1 MLSIQKQF
9 RIILMCII
17 ALVLALSIS
26 AYIAL
31 DRLVTKNTVSYA
43 KNTTQKFEGEINYL
57 FKRIDAIF
65 NSLLFDRNIEKLLH
79 SPYTEKTPQYISS
92 LLASFSSYS
101 TMSQD
106 ISDIALVSEQMSWSN
121 SYSGNFLRK
130 LAAKMENS
138 HGTYSF
144 GLRDFPD
151 SNQMIFGCNV
161 YGIQETEY
169 YGKYQGS
176 IILTVDLNKAPII
189 LPEETNYNTYF
200 ILVDK
205 SNNYYS
211 FNANKEISEKI
222 IEECSKFFGDSSS
235 KEYSNSNYF
244 YYISKVENFDYFLV
258 SAIDKRILQEKV
270 LFVTVIFTIIMVI
283 SMFILAF
290 FMYVILHNMVTP
302 LNKLS
307 LYIEEIRKKPLDKKR
322 PVLKLEGCSEIHN
335 LNTSFHEMIDEQ
347 QKLTRQLYK
356 TTVTLYETEL
366 KKKQAEL
373 EFLKSQINPHFLYN
387 TLESIQD
394 IALEQNIPEIAG
406 MSGALGKLFRY
417 NVKGEN
423 IVTFSREL
431 EITMAYLD
439 IQKARFPDKLEVI
452 CSVRNEALE
461 VKVMKFL
468 LQPLVENAV
477 FHGIE
482 PLLRKGTLFIGAR
495 VQDDK
500 LLITIQDD
508 GIGIQTE
515 KLEEIRKCLKDI
527 NFISSYS
534 KQHIGIVN
542 VAHRL
547 LLNYGNEFGLTIDS
561 KENEGTRILLTMP
574 CDKNI

>member
-1 MLSIQKQF
+1 M
-9 RIILMCII
+9 
-17 ALVLALSIS
+17 
-26 AYIAL
+26 
-31 DRLVTKNTVSYA
+31 
-43 KNTTQKFEGEINYL
+43 
-57 FKRIDAIF
+57 
-65 NSLLFDRNIEKLLH
+65 
-79 SPYTEKTPQYISS
+79 
-92 LLASFSSYS
+92 
-101 TMSQD
+101 
-106 ISDIALVSEQMSWSN
+106 
-121 SYSGNFLRK
+121 
-130 LAAKMENS
+130 
-138 HGTYSF
+138 
-144 GLRDFPD
+144 
-151 SNQMIFGCNV
+151 
-161 YGIQETEY
+161 
-169 YGKYQGS
+169 
-176 IILTVDLNKAPII
+176 
-189 LPEETNYNTYF
+189 
-200 ILVDK
+200 
-205 SNNYYS
+205 
-211 FNANKEISEKI
+211 
-222 IEECSKFFGDSSS
+222 
-235 KEYSNSNYF
+235 
-244 YYISKVENFDYFLV
+244 
-258 SAIDKRILQEKV
+258 
-270 LFVTVIFTIIMVI
+270 FVTVIFTIIMVI

-356 TTVTLYETEL
+356 TTVSLYETEL

-508 GIGIQTE
+508 GIGIPTE